1 MNFPHQSD
9 RSRSALRPSPRPTR
23 HGRTV
28 RPSLAAALCL
38 VAGALGPV
46 MAVPAQAAEEQAGMS
61 VSVVRAKRACFADTV
76 RVAGT
81 VVAREESQVRPD
93 IEGVR
98 VSQILV
104 ENGDL
109 VTSGQVLAR
118 LAKIEGM
125 NAPAAAFVIQAPVA
139 GVVGR
144 TMTQVGAM
152 VSTQGPPMFLIIAGG
167 EVELQADIP
176 STRMG
181 KISVGQPAKIDV
193 TGLGTVM
200 GRVRAVSPE
209 INPQTQAGQARIT
222 LGDDRRIKIGTFAR
236 ATVEVGSSCG
246 TSVPLS
252 AVLFGPLGA
261 VVQVVRDNRVETRP
275 TQLGLLSGGDVEVRQ
290 GVADGDMVV
299 RRAGTFLREGD
310 RVRAVQE

>member
-1 MNFPHQSD
+1 MT
-9 RSRSALRPSPRPTR
+9 A
-23 HGRTV
+23 
-28 RPSLAAALCL
+28 LAAALG
-38 VAGALGPV
+38 AG
-46 MAVPAQAAEEQAGMS
+46 VPAPARAAEEQAGMS
-61 VSVVRAKRACFADTV
+61 VSVVKAKRACFSDTV

-104 ENGDL
+104 ENGDQ
-109 VTSGQVLAR
+109 VNSGQVLAR
-118 LAKIEGM
+118 LARIEGM
-125 NAPAAAFVIQAPVA
+125 NAPASSFAVQAPVA

-152 VSTQGPPMFLIIAGG
+152 VSMQGPPMFLIIAGG

-181 KISVGQPAKIDV
+181 KIAVGQPARIDV
-193 TGLGTVM
+193 TGLGAVM
-200 GRVRAVSPE
+200 GRVRTVSPE

-236 ATVEVGSSCG
+236 ATVEVGTSCG
-246 TSVPLS
+246 MSVPLS
-252 AVLFGPLGA
+252 AILFGPLGP

-275 TQLGLLSGGDVEVRQ
+275 VPIGLLSGGNVEIRQ
-290 GVADGDMVV
+290 GLAEGDLVV

-310 RVRAVQE
+310 RVRAVLEETTAKN

>member
-1 MNFPHQSD
+1 MTLHHQFGRRQAHGARFERRID
-9 RSRSALRPSPRPTR
+9 R
-23 HGRTV
+23 V
-28 RPSLAAALCL
+28 AAAGL
-38 VAGALGPV
+38 VALALGGFAAPASAAEDQTG
-46 MAVPAQAAEEQAGMS
+46 MAVS
-61 VSVVRAKRACFADTV
+61 VTRAKRACFSDTV

-104 ENGDL
+104 ENGDA
-109 VTSGQVLAR
+109 VNSGQVLAR

-125 NAPAAAFVIQAPVA
+125 NAPAASFVIQAPVA

-152 VSTQGPPMFLIIAGG
+152 VSMSAPPMFLIIAGG

-176 STRMG
+176 STRIG
-181 KISVGQPAKIDV
+181 KIAVGQPARIDV
-193 TGLGTVM
+193 TGLGTVT
-200 GRVRAVSPE
+200 GKVRTVSPE
-209 INPQTQAGQARIT
+209 INPATQAGQARIT
-222 LGDDRRIKIGTFAR
+222 LGDDRRIKMGTFAR
-236 ATVEVGSSCG
+236 ATVEVGTSCG
-246 TSVPLS
+246 MSVPLS
-252 AVLFGPLGA
+252 AILFGPLGP

-275 TQLGLLSGGDVEVRQ
+275 VPIGLLAAGNVEVRQ
-290 GVADGDMVV
+290 GLAEGDLVV

-310 RVRAVQE
+310 RVRAVIDEVPTVKH

>member
-1 MNFPHQSD
+1 MTFQHDLHRRRPDLS
-9 RSRSALRPSPRPTR
+9 RPSGPA
-23 HGRTV
+23 GRGRV
-28 RPSLAAALCL
+28 ARAAVLCL
-38 VAGALGPV
+38 VAGTLG
-46 MAVPAQAAEEQAGMS
+46 AVVVPSARAAQEQAGMS

-109 VTSGQVLAR
+109 VSSGQVLAR

-181 KISVGQPAKIDV
+181 KIAVGQPAKIDV

-275 TQLGLLSGGDVEVRQ
+275 AQLGLLSGGDVEIRQ

>member
-1 MNFPHQSD
+1 
-9 RSRSALRPSPRPTR
+9 
-23 HGRTV
+23 
-28 RPSLAAALCL
+28 
-38 VAGALGPV
+38 
-46 MAVPAQAAEEQAGMS
+46 MS
-61 VSVVRAKRACFADTV
+61 VSVMRAKRACFADTV

-109 VTSGQVLAR
+109 VSSGQVLAR

-167 EVELQADIP
+167 EIELQADIP

-181 KISVGQPAKIDV
+181 KIAVGQPAKIDV

-275 TQLGLLSGGDVEVRQ
+275 VQLGLMSGGDVEIRQ

>member
-1 MNFPHQSD
+1 
-9 RSRSALRPSPRPTR
+9 
-23 HGRTV
+23 
-28 RPSLAAALCL
+28 
-38 VAGALGPV
+38 
-46 MAVPAQAAEEQAGMS
+46 MA
-61 VSVVRAKRACFADTV
+61 VSVVRAKRACFSDTV

-104 ENGDL
+104 ENGDA
-109 VTSGQVLAR
+109 VNAGQVLAR

-125 NAPAAAFVIQAPVA
+125 NAPAASFVIQAPVA
-139 GVVGR
+139 GVIGR

-152 VSTQGPPMFLIIAGG
+152 VSQQGPPMFLVIAGG

-176 STRMG
+176 STRIG
-181 KISVGQPAKIDV
+181 KIAVGQPAKIDV
-193 TGLGTVM
+193 TGLGVVT
-200 GRVRAVSPE
+200 GRVRTVSPE
-209 INPQTQAGQARIT
+209 INPATQAGQARIS

-236 ATVEVGSSCG
+236 ATVEVGTSCG
-246 TSVPLS
+246 MSVPLS
-252 AVLFGPLGA
+252 AVLFGPLGP

-275 TQLGLLSGGDVEVRQ
+275 VPMGLLSGGNVEIRQ
-290 GVADGDMVV
+290 GLAEGDQVV

-310 RVRAVQE
+310 RVRAVIDEAGTANN